1 MVYKLGPFTK
11 ACKKLHALGS
21 ERNSGKAK
29 TVPGG
34 LRVRR
39 VDDDRPVSGVRDH
52 AADRL
57 CGVAALYPSGRGR
70 DWRSKAA
77 PRKGIPTRR
86 RQRLKKKC
94 WRYGA
99 SIRV

>member
-1 MVYKLGPFTK
+1 MR
-11 ACKKLHALGS
+11 C
-21 ERNSGKAK
+21 
-29 TVPGG
+29 
-34 LRVRR
+34 
-39 VDDDRPVSGVRDH
+39 
-52 AADRL
+52 
-57 CGVAALYPSGRGR
+57 CGVIPERARR

-99 SIRV
+99 SIRVGAAHVEGTAGEAEPANRMARGQHHWRDTGSRRTHPTPCEAAEGGALSPAVSDGDRA